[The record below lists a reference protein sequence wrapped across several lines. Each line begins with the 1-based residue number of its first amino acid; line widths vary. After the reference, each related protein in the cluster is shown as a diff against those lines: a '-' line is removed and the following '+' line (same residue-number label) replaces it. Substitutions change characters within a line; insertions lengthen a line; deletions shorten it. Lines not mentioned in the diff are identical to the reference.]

1 MDLDMARRDEIPQ
14 QFTSEQVTT
23 IKNAVKGR
31 RGNVNITPY
40 HIYDNDEHKV
50 GEWRE
55 TIDGVKKCKPVYE
68 RTITGVSPSSTAWI
82 NTNLSNVEKVSNI
95 NGILAESNTQYTSIP
110 TGHPVATTYECYLSF
125 DTTTNK
131 IYFGGGSKYL
141 NRKYIITIQYTK
153 TTDSWE
159 VVVE

>member
-1 MDLDMARRDEIPQ
+1 MDIDLLRRDECPQ

-40 HIYDNDEHKV
+40 HIYDYDEHQV

-68 RTITGVSPSSTAWI
+68 K
-82 NTNLSNVEKVSNI
+82 N
-95 NGILAESNTQYTSIP
+95 
-110 TGHPVATTYECYLSF
+110 VATTSPSGSSWQTLYTET
-125 DTTTNK
+125 DTEIVK
-131 IYFGGGSKYL
+131 IENCF
-141 NRKYIITIQYTK
+141 ITISGKKHYIPYANSANLGIQGDSVYIYIADNEFKSKPAEFIVQYIK
-153 TTDSWE
+153 DSDEWE

>member
-1 MDLDMARRDEIPQ
+1 MDIDLLRRDECPQ
-14 QFTSEQVTT
+14 QFTSEQVTA

-40 HIYDNDEHKV
+40 HIYDYDEHKV

-68 RTITGVSPSSTAWI
+68 RTVYDVTLASKGNTTVYSFDNAIVDKLIKINISTSTFNSNNRNECGLSDMFEARCSNNQNIVVENIVTGVW
-82 NTNLSNVEKVSNI
+82 
-95 NGILAESNTQYTSIP
+95 
-110 TGHPVATTYECYLSF
+110 
-125 DTTTNK
+125 
-131 IYFGGGSKYL
+131 GGC
-141 NRKYIITIQYTK
+141 TVVFQYTK
-153 TTDSWE
+153 TTDEWE